1 MPGPGERVI
10 VRHVLIGT
18 VFTLAGIV
26 TLLIPFICIGAF
38 IFGPIELMIG
48 LLEPSGA
55 RERLRLLRSR
65 PRASPWDRP
74 PSSAHR
80 VA

>member
-26 TLLIPFICIGAF
+26 TLLIPSIPFICIGAF

-48 LLEPSGA
+48 VLGTVRRSGVSA
-55 RERLRLLRSR
+55 
-65 PRASPWDRP
+65 P
-74 PSSAHR
+74 PTIQA
-80 VA
+80 